1 MQIIDAH
8 HHFWD
13 PSRGDYS
20 WMPQDNKILNRKYDL
35 EDLAK
40 DSRSID
46 LYKTVLVQAAATNA
60 ETEYMLNIAENSN
73 LVSGVVGWVNF
84 EDPNQLKQLK
94 TFAKNPKFVG
104 VRPMIQ
110 DIPDENWVLNKDFDI
125 FFKTIIDLD
134 LSFDALGFPIHL
146 DNLYITASKYP
157 SLRFVIDH
165 LMKPK
170 ICNNDQKEFDHWK
183 NGMSKFSNLDNV
195 YCKFSGMVTE
205 ACKNWTEDDLKLYTN
220 EIFQIFTDKKILWG
234 SDWPVCNLRT
244 DYIGWFNTAQ
254 NLTNNLS
261 LDQKQNIFYENAI
274 KFYKLK
280 I

>member
-1 MQIIDAH
+1 
-8 HHFWD
+8 
-13 PSRGDYS
+13 
-20 WMPQDNKILNRKYDL
+20 MPKDNPILNRKYEVKEL
-35 EDLAK
+35 SQVSE
-40 DSRSID
+40 SID
-46 LYKTVLVQAAATNA
+46 LRKTILVQAAATNE
-60 ETEYMLNIAENSN
+60 ETNYMLAIAENSD

-84 EDPNQLKQLK
+84 EDPNQLEQLK
-94 TFAKNPKFVG
+94 SFAKNPKFVG

-110 DIPDENWVLNKDFDI
+110 DIPDKNWVLNKDFDI

-134 LSFDALGFPIHL
+134 LSFDVLGFPIHL
-146 DNLYITASKYP
+146 NNFYIIASKYP

-170 ICNNDQKEFDHWK
+170 ICNNDQKEFDNWK
-183 NGMSKFSNLDNV
+183 NVMSKLSNLDNV
-195 YCKFSGMVTE
+195 YCKLSGMVTE
-205 ACKNWTEDDLKLYTN
+205 ACENWTENDLKPYTN
-220 EIFQIFTDKKILWG
+220 EILKIFTDKKILWG

-274 KFYKLK
+274 KFYK

>member
-1 MQIIDAH
+1 
-8 HHFWD
+8 
-13 PSRGDYS
+13 
-20 WMPQDNKILNRKYDL
+20 L
-35 EDLAK
+35 EELSK

-60 ETEYMLNIAENSN
+60 ETEYMLNIAENSD

-94 TFAKNPKFVG
+94 TFAKNPKFVS

-110 DIPDENWVLNKDFDI
+110 DIPDKNWVLNKDFDI

-146 DNLYITASKYP
+146 DNFYIIASKYP

-165 LMKPK
+165 LTKPK

>member
-1 MQIIDAH
+1 MEIIDAH

-35 EDLAK
+35 EDLTN
-40 DSRSID
+40 DSQSIE

-60 ETEYMLNIAENSN
+60 ETEYMLNIAENSD

-94 TFAKNPKFVG
+94 TFSKNPKFVG

-146 DNLYITASKYP
+146 DNFYIIASKYP

-205 ACKNWTEDDLKLYTN
+205 ACKNWTEDDLKHYIN
-220 EIFQIFTDKKILWG
+220 EILRIFTDKKILCG

-261 LDQKQNIFYENAI
+261 VDQKQNIFYENAI

>member
-60 ETEYMLNIAENSN
+60 ETEYMLNIAENSD

-146 DNLYITASKYP
+146 DNFYIIASKYP

>member
-1 MQIIDAH
+1 MKIIDAH
-8 HHFWD
+8 QHFWD

-60 ETEYMLNIAENSN
+60 ETEYMLNIAENSD

-110 DIPDENWVLNKDFDI
+110 DIPDKNWVLNKDFDI

-146 DNLYITASKYP
+146 DNFYIIASKYP

-170 ICNNDQKEFDHWK
+170 ICNNNQEEFIHWQKGINK
-183 NGMSKFSNLDNV
+183 LSKLENV

-205 ACKNWTEDDLKLYTN
+205 ACEKWTEQDLKPYVD
-220 EIFQIFTDKKILWG
+220 EILNLFTDKKIMWG

-244 DYIGWFNTAQ
+244 NYLGWYNSAT
-254 NLTNNLS
+254 NLTKELS
-261 LDQKQNIFYENAI
+261 LAERQNIFYNNA
-274 KFYKLK
+274 KRFYKLK

>member
-1 MQIIDAH
+1 MKIIDAH
-8 HHFWD
+8 QHFWD

-35 EDLAK
+35 ADLTK
-40 DSRSID
+40 DSKSIE
-46 LYKTVLVQAAATNA
+46 LHKTVLVQAAATNA
-60 ETEYMLNIAENSN
+60 ETEYMLNIAKNSD

-94 TFAKNPKFVG
+94 TFSKNPKFVG

-146 DNLYITASKYP
+146 ENFYIIASKYP

-170 ICNNDQKEFDHWK
+170 ICNNDPKEFDNWK
-183 NGMSKFSNLDNV
+183 NIMSKLSNLDNV
-195 YCKFSGMVTE
+195 YCKLSGMVTE
-205 ACKNWTEDDLKLYTN
+205 ACENWTENDLKPYTN
-220 EIFQIFTDKKILWG
+220 EILKIFTDKKILWG

-244 DYIGWFNTAQ
+244 DYIGWLNTAQ

>member
-8 HHFWD
+8 QHFWD

-46 LYKTVLVQAAATNA
+46 LYKTVLIQAAATNA
-60 ETEYMLNIAENSN
+60 ETEYMLNIAENSD

-110 DIPDENWVLNKDFDI
+110 DITDENWVLKKDFDI

-146 DNLYITASKYP
+146 DNFYIIASKYP
-157 SLRFVIDH
+157 SLRFIIDH

-183 NGMSKFSNLDNV
+183 NGMSKFYNLDNV

-261 LDQKQNIFYENAI
+261 LGQKQNIFYENAI

>member
-60 ETEYMLNIAENSN
+60 ETEYMLNIAENSD

-110 DIPDENWVLNKDFDI
+110 DITDENWVLNKDFDI

-146 DNLYITASKYP
+146 DNFYIIASKYP

-165 LMKPK
+165 LTKPK

>member
-1 MQIIDAH
+1 MKIIDSH
-8 HHFWD
+8 QHFWD

-60 ETEYMLNIAENSN
+60 ETEYMLNIAENSD

-110 DIPDENWVLNKDFDI
+110 DITDKNWVLNKDFDI

-146 DNLYITASKYP
+146 DNFYIIASKYP

-165 LMKPK
+165 LTKPK
-170 ICNNDQKEFDHWK
+170 ICNNNQKEFDHWK

-220 EIFQIFTDKKILWG
+220 EIFRIFTHKKILWG

>member
-1 MQIIDAH
+1 MKIVDSHQ
-8 HHFWD
+8 HFWD
-13 PSRGDYS
+13 PSRGDYH
-20 WMPQDNKILNRKYDL
+20 WMPKNNPILNRKYEVKDL
-35 EDLAK
+35 FKVSE
-40 DSRSID
+40 SID
-46 LYKTVLVQAAATNA
+46 LHKTILVQAAATNE
-60 ETEYMLNIAENSN
+60 ETNYMLAIAENSD
-73 LVSGVVGWVNF
+73 LISGVVGWINF
-84 EDPNQLKQLK
+84 EDPNQLEQLK
-94 TFAKNPKFVG
+94 TFANNPKFVG

-146 DNLYITASKYP
+146 DNFYIIASKYP

-170 ICNNDQKEFDHWK
+170 ICNNDPKEFDHWTTV
-183 NGMSKFSNLDNV
+183 MSKLSSLNNV
-195 YCKFSGMVTE
+195 YCKLSGMVTE
-205 ACKNWTEDDLKLYTN
+205 ACENWTENDLVPYTN
-220 EIFQIFTDKKILWG
+220 KILKIFTDKKILWG

-244 DYIGWFNTAQ
+244 DYIGWFKTSQ

>member
-1 MQIIDAH
+1 
-8 HHFWD
+8 
-13 PSRGDYS
+13 
-20 WMPQDNKILNRKYDL
+20 MPQDNKILNRKYVL

-60 ETEYMLNIAENSN
+60 ETEYMLNIAENSD

-146 DNLYITASKYP
+146 DNFYIIASKYP

-205 ACKNWTEDDLKLYTN
+205 ACKNWTEDDLKHYTN
-220 EIFQIFTDKKILWG
+220 EILRIFTDKKILWG

-261 LDQKQNIFYENAI
+261 LDQKQNIFYENAL

>member
-1 MQIIDAH
+1 MKIIDSH
-8 HHFWD
+8 QHFWD
-13 PSRGDYS
+13 PSRGDYH
-20 WMPQDNKILNRKYDL
+20 WMPKDNPILNRKYEVKDL
-35 EDLAK
+35 SQVSE
-40 DSRSID
+40 SID
-46 LYKTVLVQAAATNA
+46 LHKTILVQAAATNE
-60 ETEYMLNIAENSN
+60 ETNYMLAIAENSD

-84 EDPNQLKQLK
+84 EDPNQLEQLK
-94 TFAKNPKFVG
+94 SFAKNPKFVG

-110 DIPDENWVLNKDFDI
+110 DITDENWVLNKDFDI

-146 DNLYITASKYP
+146 NNFYIIASKYP
-157 SLRFVIDH
+157 SLRFVIDL

-170 ICNNDQKEFDHWK
+170 ICNNDRKEFDHWK
-183 NGMSKFSNLDNV
+183 NVMSKLSNLDNV

-205 ACKNWTEDDLKLYTN
+205 ACENWTENDLKPYTN
-220 EIFQIFTDKKILWG
+220 EILKIFTDKKILWG

-274 KFYKLK
+274 KFYK

>member
-1 MQIIDAH
+1 MHQ
-8 HHFWD
+8 
-13 PSRGDYS
+13 
-20 WMPQDNKILNRKYDL
+20 
-35 EDLAK
+35 
-40 DSRSID
+40 
-46 LYKTVLVQAAATNA
+46 
-60 ETEYMLNIAENSN
+60 NSN
-73 LVSGVVGWVNF
+73 
-84 EDPNQLKQLK
+84 
-94 TFAKNPKFVG
+94 
-104 VRPMIQ
+104 Q
-110 DIPDENWVLNKDFDI
+110 DIPVVNWVLNKDYDI

-146 DNLYITASKYP
+146 NNFYIIASKYP
-157 SLRFVIDH
+157 SLKFVIDH

-183 NGMSKFSNLDNV
+183 NIISKFSNLDNV

-205 ACKNWTEDDLKLYTN
+205 ACENWTEDDLKPYSNQILK
-220 EIFQIFTDKKILWG
+220 IFTDKKILWG

-261 LDQKQNIFYENAI
+261 LDQKQNIFYDNAI

>member
-1 MQIIDAH
+1 MSKNN
-8 HHFWD
+8 
-13 PSRGDYS
+13 P
-20 WMPQDNKILNRKYDL
+20 ILNRKYEVKDL
-35 EDLAK
+35 SQASK
-40 DSRSID
+40 SID

-60 ETEYMLNIAENSN
+60 ETEYMLNIAENSD

-84 EDPNQLKQLK
+84 EDPNQLEQLK

-110 DIPDENWVLNKDFDI
+110 DIPDENWVLNKDYDI

-146 DNLYITASKYP
+146 NNFYIIASKYP

-183 NGMSKFSNLDNV
+183 NIISKFSNLDNV

-205 ACKNWTEDDLKLYTN
+205 ACENWTEDDLKPYSN
-220 EIFQIFTDKKILWG
+220 EILKIFTDKKILWG

-244 DYIGWFNTAQ
+244 DYIGWCNTAQ

>member
-1 MQIIDAH
+1 MKIIDAH
-8 HHFWD
+8 QHFWD

-35 EDLAK
+35 EDLNK
-40 DSRSID
+40 DSKSIE

-60 ETEYMLNIAENSN
+60 ETEYMLSIAENSD
-73 LVSGVVGWVNF
+73 LVSGVVGWINF
-84 EDPNQLKQLK
+84 EDPNQLEQLK

-125 FFKTIIDLD
+125 FFKNIIELD
-134 LSFDALGFPIHL
+134 LCFDALGFPIHL
-146 DNLYITASKYP
+146 NNFYIIASKYP
-157 SLRFVIDH
+157 SLRFIIDH

-170 ICNNDQKEFDHWK
+170 ICNNDKEEFNHWK
-183 NGMSKFSNLDNV
+183 NIMNKLSKLDNV
-195 YCKFSGMVTE
+195 HCKFSGMVTE
-205 ACKNWTEDDLKLYTN
+205 ACKNWTENDLRPYSN
-220 EIFQIFTDKKILWG
+220 EILNIFTDKKILWG
-234 SDWPVCNLRT
+234 SDWPVCKLRT
-244 DYIGWFNTAQ
+244 DYLGWFNTAN
-254 NLTNNLS
+254 NLTDKLS
-261 LDQKQNIFYENAI
+261 LSEKQNIFYENAI

>member
-60 ETEYMLNIAENSN
+60 ETEYMLNIAENSD

-146 DNLYITASKYP
+146 DNFYIIASKYP

-220 EIFQIFTDKKILWG
+220 EILQIFTDKKILWG